1 MLQSGTS
8 NRVVL
13 KLLNDCP
20 NDNFSQ
26 PVPCRVLFPQCKQ
39 AYYCSPECQRKQWR
53 AGHKQACRP
62 EGVIQEGDVMQIRG
76 LQNRK
81 DLNEKLVV
89 AMRPDPNNAS
99 RWKVRVVDIDNIMQF
114 DTDISV
120 AKDKV
125 FHIRPEK

>member
-1 MLQSGTS
+1 
-8 NRVVL
+8 
-13 KLLNDCP
+13 
-20 NDNFSQ
+20 
-26 PVPCRVLFPQCKQ
+26 
-39 AYYCSPECQRKQWR
+39 
-53 AGHKQACRP
+53 
-62 EGVIQEGDVMQIRG
+62 MQIRG

-89 AMRPDPNNAS
+89 AMRPDPNNVS
-99 RWKVRVVDIDNIMQF
+99 RWKVRMVDLDCSTVQF